1 MTKTKVNR
9 NSVSKYMIA
18 LRVFIIFAVVFTL
31 IPALNPARMSEV
43 INRNDAFVTMVLSRA
58 KLYKEFSRFVK
69 KSVISQ
75 GTINLLY
82 FASLLILLCIIALA
96 AGWCMSLG
104 TKRLQKLGLK
114 IIIISSFLGALLLTL
129 LLPVYSEFSTAS
141 DKRIKPMFPIGFVVF
156 LCLFIITAVLAI
168 VTMIKMP
175 KLTEEDKYG
184 MEPKYKLFLMVLPFV
199 ILCFVFSY
207 LPLWGWRYAFF
218 EYKPGIPLSMDKFVG
233 LKWFKFLFRNQATRS
248 DIVRVMKNTLA
259 MSALGIGTSFL
270 PMAFAIFLNE
280 IRSNKY
286 KKVIQTVTTI
296 PNFIS
301 WVLVYSFAFA
311 LFSTDGF
318 LNTILIKMGVLEQG
332 KNFLMSGEHIWLK
345 MWLWGTWKG
354 LGWSAIIYIAGIT
367 GIDQELYEAATVDG
381 ANRFQRM
388 WHITVPGLMPTFT
401 VLLLLSIA
409 NILSNG
415 MDQYFVFKN
424 SVNKDTIEVLDLYVY
439 TLGIGTGGAGNIPLA
454 TLVGML
460 KSIISIVL
468 LMGANRISKAFRG
481 ESII

>member
-1 MTKTKVNR
+1 MAKVIEKKLGKWLISIR
-9 NSVSKYMIA
+9 TIIILMVVST
-18 LRVFIIFAVVFTL
+18 V
-31 IPALNPARMSEV
+31 IPALNPARMSGV
-43 INRNDAFVTMVLSRA
+43 INKNDAFLTIALSRG
-58 KLYKEFSRFVK
+58 KLLKDFSRVIK
-69 KSVISQ
+69 KGLVTK
-75 GTINLLY
+75 GTLNLLY
-82 FASLLILLCIIALA
+82 FASILVLLCIIAIA
-96 AGWCMSLG
+96 AGWCMTFGSL
-104 TKRLQKLGLK
+104 RLKKLGVIFLT
-114 IIIISSFLGALLLTL
+114 SGSFLAVVFMNLM
-129 LLPVYSEFSTAS
+129 LPVYFKFTGSPSPDT
-141 DKRIKPMFPIGFVVF
+141 IKPMFPIGFVVF
-156 LCLFIITAVLAI
+156 ISVFVIIAVLGII
-168 VTMIKMP
+168 VLVKMP
-175 KLTEEDKYG
+175 KLSKEDKYG
-184 MEPKYKLFLMVLPFV
+184 MEPKYKLFLMILPFV
-199 ILCFVFSY
+199 ILCFVFAY

-218 EYKPGIPLSMDKFVG
+218 DYKPGIALSMDKFVG
-233 LKWFKFLFRNQATRS
+233 FKWFKFLFQNQATKS

-280 IRSNKY
+280 IRANKY

-311 LFSTDGF
+311 LFATDGF
-318 LNTILIKMGVLEQG
+318 VNSILLKFGLIEQG
-332 KNFLMSGEHIWLK
+332 KNYLMSGEHIWLK

-381 ANRFQRM
+381 AGRFQRM
-388 WHITVPGLMPTFT
+388 WHITVPGLLPTFT

-439 TLGIGTGGAGNIPLA
+439 TLGIGRGGAGNIPLS
-454 TLVGML
+454 TVVGML

-468 LMGANRISKAFRG
+468 LMGANKISKLFRG